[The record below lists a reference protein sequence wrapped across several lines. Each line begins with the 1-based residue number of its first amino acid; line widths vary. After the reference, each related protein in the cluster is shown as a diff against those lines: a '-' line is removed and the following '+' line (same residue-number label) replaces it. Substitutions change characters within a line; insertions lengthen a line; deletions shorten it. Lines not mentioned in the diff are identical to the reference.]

1 MLLCIQKVFRTCIW
15 KKNVCQAFKECPKCI
30 IRMFHVC
37 SKNIHCVLK
46 NEDMCGKRV
55 KTDKETKRGK
65 KPQGKQRKARKKQN
79 KSKV

>member
-1 MLLCIQKVFRTCIW
+1 
-15 KKNVCQAFKECPKCI
+15 
-30 IRMFHVC
+30 MFHVC